1 MLKKMM
7 GALRTL
13 MSVPSDNPRLLQAQY
28 IALSRQL
35 PLMYFVLLV
44 NTWALAF
51 THWATAPMWLTL
63 LVPTVL
69 TIGCCIRARKW
80 LLTVNK
86 PPPASSTILETL
98 RGTNRLVGI
107 ISTAFAAWSL
117 SMYPYGDAYT
127 QAQVAFF
134 MGITVIVCIFC
145 MMHLQSAALITA
157 VIVNTAFVIFFASTH
172 NITFIATAAN
182 IVLVSIGMLIILRH
196 QYRDF
201 TSLVNAQFKTEQLSN
216 ANLMLANRDSLTGL
230 PNRRHFFQTLDT
242 AMNEALLQ
250 RSGLAVGVL
259 DLDGFKPVNDL
270 YGHSVGDRLLMLVAE
285 RLTTAA
291 SDTVHVS
298 RLGGDEFAL
307 VIKGDISNE
316 ALLMFGKHLCT
327 LMHESFELSEIPIQI
342 GATLGFATYPA
353 TADNATQLFEYADY
367 ALYQGKNHNPG
378 STCIFSASHRE
389 QLSADGVT
397 EQALRRANLKTEF
410 HVLFQP
416 IIESCTRETVA
427 FEALARWDSPVLG
440 AVSPAHF
447 IPIAERI
454 GMINELTAPLLT
466 QALQRALSWPSPI
479 RLSFNLS
486 AHDCATW
493 ESVKRIVD
501 IIENSGFDA
510 SRLDL
515 EITETAVMQDIDQ
528 VQQAILR
535 FRQLG
540 CGISLDDFG
549 TGYTSLSQLHA
560 LPLTKLKI
568 DRSFVRCVHD
578 NPASYKIVKSLVA
591 LSLDMSLGCVIEGVE
606 TQDELNALTS
616 LGCTM
621 VQGYFYSPP
630 ITFAETLVWI
640 EAPDDE
646 RTFG

>member
-28 IALSRQL
+28 VALSRQL

-51 THWATAPMWLTL
+51 THWATAPIWLTL

-69 TIGCCIRARKW
+69 TIGCGIRARKW

-182 IVLVSIGMLIILRH
+182 IVLVSIGMLIILRY

-378 STCIFSASHRE
+378 STCLFSASHRE

-466 QALQRALSWPSPI
+466 QALQRAMSWPSPI

-493 ESVKRIVD
+493 ESVKRIVE

-528 VQQAILR
+528 VQQAIVR